1 MRSVQ
6 VSNMVIQWANF
17 VWRYLSLE
25 SLRRA
30 YILSNMEERLL
41 DLVDY
46 MGRTQEGMTAQFGF
60 LESQYQ
66 WFLVQS
72 LYILII
78 FCIVC

>member
-60 LESQYQ
+60 LESQYHG
-66 WFLVQS
+66 F
-72 LYILII
+72 
-78 FCIVC
+78 